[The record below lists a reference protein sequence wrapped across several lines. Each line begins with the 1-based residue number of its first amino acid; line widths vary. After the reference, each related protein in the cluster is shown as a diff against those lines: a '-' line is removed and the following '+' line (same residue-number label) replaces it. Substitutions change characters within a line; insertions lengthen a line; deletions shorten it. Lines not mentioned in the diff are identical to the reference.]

1 MMIKIIMMMMMMIM
15 IIIII
20 IITMIILIMIIIIV
34 IIMIIIIV
42 IILIIIIVIIFHM
55 SAFFIQSL
63 SILLYF
69 EITSICYRGTEQMF
83 STIQTKI
90 ANLHNE
96 LPKLRSKQ

>member
-1 MMIKIIMMMMMMIM
+1 
-15 IIIII
+15 
-20 IITMIILIMIIIIV
+20 MIILIMIIIIV
-34 IIMIIIIV
+34 IIIIIIIV
-42 IILIIIIVIIFHM
+42 IILIIIVVIIFHM

-69 EITSICYRGTEQMF
+69 EITIICYRGTEQMF

>member
-1 MMIKIIMMMMMMIM
+1 
-15 IIIII
+15 
-20 IITMIILIMIIIIV
+20 MIIIIV
-34 IIMIIIIV
+34 IIIIIIIIV

-96 LPKLRSKQ
+96 LPKLRSKQWYCIRSNNAV

>member
-20 IITMIILIMIIIIV
+20 ITMIILIMIIIIV
-34 IIMIIIIV
+34 IIIIIIIV
-42 IILIIIIVIIFHM
+42 VILIIIIVIIFHM

>member
-1 MMIKIIMMMMMMIM
+1 
-15 IIIII
+15 
-20 IITMIILIMIIIIV
+20 
-34 IIMIIIIV
+34 
-42 IILIIIIVIIFHM
+42 M

-69 EITSICYRGTEQMF
+69 EITIICYRGTEQMF